1 VSLAPLL
8 NGKAGREAG
17 PIRIGPDDQRNSQAY
32 AQFALFR
39 GR

>member
-1 VSLAPLL
+1 M
-8 NGKAGREAG
+8 AGPAREAG
-17 PIRIGPDDQRNSQAY
+17 PIRIGRDDQRNSQAY